1 MKYSYINAVVLS
13 FGGALSS
20 FMGGRIVDRWE
31 KSGQPCA
38 RLYIPILGTLLGL
51 PCIALMLLAP
61 SFPISIV
68 GLCSE
73 YLLAECW
80 FAPVISVLQTALPP
94 RVRGLGIA
102 CFTFTTAVSG
112 STAVYVLGLLMD
124 KWTLGPDQGPRDL
137 RILLLSTM
145 CILYG
150 ICAMLFYCASRYLRN
165 PQEATIEK
173 QPLLIESH
181 RRITKQ
187 TNHPYVYRP
196 MGD

>member
-1 MKYSYINAVVLS
+1 
-13 FGGALSS
+13 
-20 FMGGRIVDRWE
+20 MGGRIVDRWE

-112 STAVYVLGLLMD
+112 STAVYVLGFLMD

-196 MGD
+196 MGN